1 MSIQP
6 IITFKAGQCEV
17 DTSSKPYKVTPLAT
31 KGYIYLYSEDE
42 LIHFCW
48 RPRQAQLDEPEL
60 DLMMI
65 PTDGHFVPYE
75 YKTSDQP
82 TSKTNGRIFVLKFS
96 SSSQRHLFWLQS
108 QPQRAD
114 DPSSFSTR
122 DQKIGQIVDSLLQGE
137 DVNVRSELE
146 DVQNSRDGE
155 DEDETMEDVEG
166 RGDPSEHH
174 EGSGGGAGPD
184 ATGGD
189 VRQEG
194 EPSREGGA
202 DGGRANAS
210 LSSSA
215 APTDAQTAVNNFL
228 ASLRGNNNLAQGEE
242 GGDSQGQGP
251 YTTLSDLL
259 TTSTTIP
266 VINNATEAQLD
277 NFLSY
282 LPPTVLLLAQE
293 SSEQIDGMVEPTSGT
308 AQAALE
314 ALSVSQ
320 KRAIL
325 KRVLHSPQFS
335 QGLGSLTM
343 ALQQGGLPSVA
354 EALKIKVDNKA
365 MYAQGGEAVRQFV
378 EGIKK
383 SVVEEGQ

>member
-1 MSIQP
+1 M
-6 IITFKAGQCEV
+6 
-17 DTSSKPYKVTPLAT
+17 
-31 KGYIYLYSEDE
+31 
-42 LIHFCW
+42 
-48 RPRQAQLDEPEL
+48 
-60 DLMMI
+60 
-65 PTDGHFVPYE
+65 
-75 YKTSDQP
+75 
-82 TSKTNGRIFVLKFS
+82 
-96 SSSQRHLFWLQS
+96 
-108 QPQRAD
+108 
-114 DPSSFSTR
+114 
-122 DQKIGQIVDSLLQGE
+122 
-137 DVNVRSELE
+137 
-146 DVQNSRDGE
+146 
-155 DEDETMEDVEG
+155 
-166 RGDPSEHH
+166 
-174 EGSGGGAGPD
+174 
-184 ATGGD
+184 
-189 VRQEG
+189 
-194 EPSREGGA
+194 
-202 DGGRANAS
+202 
-210 LSSSA
+210 LSSLNILLFNHRCTLNAELTSNSNAAGSSAA

-242 GGDSQGQGP
+242 GGEGQSQGQGP

-293 SSEQIDGMVEPTSGT
+293 SSAQIDGMVEPTSGT

>member
-1 MSIQP
+1 LIFSPSTIALLLTQSS
-6 IITFKAGQCEV
+6 
-17 DTSSKPYKVTPLAT
+17 TSNA
-31 KGYIYLYSEDE
+31 E
-42 LIHFCW
+42 L
-48 RPRQAQLDEPEL
+48 
-60 DLMMI
+60 
-65 PTDGHFVPYE
+65 
-75 YKTSDQP
+75 TS
-82 TSKTNGRIFVLKFS
+82 
-96 SSSQRHLFWLQS
+96 
-108 QPQRAD
+108 
-114 DPSSFSTR
+114 
-122 DQKIGQIVDSLLQGE
+122 
-137 DVNVRSELE
+137 
-146 DVQNSRDGE
+146 NS
-155 DEDETMEDVEG
+155 
-166 RGDPSEHH
+166 
-174 EGSGGGAGPD
+174 
-184 ATGGD
+184 
-189 VRQEG
+189 
-194 EPSREGGA
+194 
-202 DGGRANAS
+202 NAS
-210 LSSSA
+210 LSSAA

-242 GGDSQGQGP
+242 GGEAQGQGP

-293 SSEQIDGMVEPTSGT
+293 SSAQIDGMVEPTSGT

>member
-65 PTDGHFVPYE
+65 PTDGHFVPYD

-146 DVQNSRDGE
+146 DVQNSRGGDDG
-155 DEDETMEDVEG
+155 DETMEDVEG
-166 RGDPSEHH
+166 HGDPSEHH
-174 EGSGGGAGPD
+174 EGSGGGAGTG

-194 EPSREGGA
+194 ESSREGGA
-202 DGGRANAS
+202 DGGRANAA
-210 LSSSA
+210 LSTA

-228 ASLRGNNNLAQGEE
+228 ASLRGSNNL
-242 GGDSQGQGP
+242 SQGGEAGEGQTQDP

-266 VINNATEAQLD
+266 LINNATEAQLD

-293 SSEQIDGMVEPTSGT
+293 SSAQIDGMVEPTSGT

>member
-1 MSIQP
+1 MHPCLHLLLLLARTS
-6 IITFKAGQCEV
+6 AQCLLP
-17 DTSSKPYKVTPLAT
+17 SLN
-31 KGYIYLYSEDE
+31 ILN
-42 LIHFCW
+42 H
-48 RPRQAQLDEPEL
+48 R
-60 DLMMI
+60 
-65 PTDGHFVPYE
+65 
-75 YKTSDQP
+75 
-82 TSKTNGRIFVLKFS
+82 
-96 SSSQRHLFWLQS
+96 
-108 QPQRAD
+108 
-114 DPSSFSTR
+114 SSFNTELTSNSNAALST
-122 DQKIGQIVDSLLQGE
+122 E
-137 DVNVRSELE
+137 
-146 DVQNSRDGE
+146 
-155 DEDETMEDVEG
+155 
-166 RGDPSEHH
+166 
-174 EGSGGGAGPD
+174 
-184 ATGGD
+184 
-189 VRQEG
+189 
-194 EPSREGGA
+194 
-202 DGGRANAS
+202 
-210 LSSSA
+210 

-242 GGDSQGQGP
+242 GGEGQGQGP

-293 SSEQIDGMVEPTSGT
+293 SSAQIDGMVEPTSGT

-325 KRVLHSPQFS
+325 KKVLHSPQFS

-354 EALKIKVDNKA
+354 EALKIKIDNKA
-365 MYAQGGEAVRQFV
+365 MFAQGGEAVRHFV

-383 SVVEEGQ
+383 SVVEESQ

>member
-1 MSIQP
+1 MWRYCAFTARNTIPLNLPAPSASCWVLDC
-6 IITFKAGQCEV
+6 TFANTRYFFCPQFCQCLLPSANILLLNHRS
-17 DTSSKPYKVTPLAT
+17 TLNA
-31 KGYIYLYSEDE
+31 E
-42 LIHFCW
+42 LT
-48 RPRQAQLDEPEL
+48 L
-60 DLMMI
+60 
-65 PTDGHFVPYE
+65 
-75 YKTSDQP
+75 
-82 TSKTNGRIFVLKFS
+82 
-96 SSSQRHLFWLQS
+96 
-108 QPQRAD
+108 
-114 DPSSFSTR
+114 
-122 DQKIGQIVDSLLQGE
+122 
-137 DVNVRSELE
+137 
-146 DVQNSRDGE
+146 NS
-155 DEDETMEDVEG
+155 
-166 RGDPSEHH
+166 
-174 EGSGGGAGPD
+174 
-184 ATGGD
+184 
-189 VRQEG
+189 
-194 EPSREGGA
+194 
-202 DGGRANAS
+202 NAS
-210 LSSSA
+210 LSSA

-293 SSEQIDGMVEPTSGT
+293 SSAQIDGMVEPTSGT